1 MSSSVRALDIIKKYE
16 GYSERAYPDPATG
29 EAPYTLGYGT
39 QFYPDGSAVKR
50 GQCCTKKKALEYL
63 LHDIEII
70 EDDLKKLNLGLD
82 SSMEEALGSFI
93 HSVGWEAFLY
103 SRIIDFIED
112 ENWPGVVKEISN
124 WIFDEHHQVIGGLID
139 RRREECNLFLE
150 QIKEESYAKGDVLL
164 EAFRSYVASPG
175 QIKAI
180 QTLEEQI
187 NPYVL
192 ANFANSFILDNY
204 GLDNE
209 DERFATLL
217 DNWT

>member
-1 MSSSVRALDIIKKYE
+1 MSLSAGALDIIKKYE
-16 GYSERAYPDPATG
+16 GYSERAYPDPVTG

-39 QFYPDGSAVKR
+39 QYYPDGSAVKR

-82 SSMEEALGSFI
+82 SSMEEALVSFV

-103 SRIIDFIED
+103 SHIIDFIED
-112 ENWPGVVKEISN
+112 ENWSGVIKEISN

-139 RRREECNLFLE
+139 RRREECNLFLT
-150 QIKEESYAKGDVLL
+150 QIKGEDCGKGEILL
-164 EAFRSYVASPG
+164 DAFRSYVASPY
-175 QIKAI
+175 QITAI

-192 ANFANSFILDNY
+192 ANFANAFVIGDY
-204 GLDNE
+204 KIDDK
-209 DERFATLL
+209 DERFATLF